1 MMIRALTIATLFL
14 AAPASAQVSQG
25 PKNVPEFEPA
35 FENQTRAP
43 KIRKREAFRV
53 APVVEGLVHPWGL
66 AVLPEGGYLVT
77 ERIGRLNHV
86 SAEGEITPIDGLP
99 DINVMGQ
106 GGLLDVAVADD
117 FAASGRIFLTFA
129 KAVDGGQATTAV
141 TAVLSDD
148 HSSLSDV
155 QEIFQQRPAVSS
167 GAHFGSRIVLDG
179 DHAYITIGDRGNP
192 DLAQDLEATI
202 GKVVRVTLD
211 GSIPESNP
219 LAGQGDALGEIWSY
233 GHRNPQGAALNPQTG
248 ALWTLEHGPRGGDEL
263 NRIEKGANYGWPLIS
278 YGENYDGSPV
288 KAGQSAAEGMKQ
300 PQYYWDPV
308 IAPGDF
314 IFYEGEMFESWNGD
328 VVAASLNPG
337 GLVRLT
343 LDGDRVTAEARYLRD
358 LGRVRDVDVDLD
370 GSLLVLTDDPEGG
383 MFRVMPR

>member
-1 MMIRALTIATLFL
+1 MMIRALTITALFL
-14 AAPASAQVSQG
+14 AAPVSAQVSQG

-43 KIRKREAFRV
+43 KIRKREVFRV

-86 SAEGEITPIDGLP
+86 SVEGDITRIGGLPEITVI
-99 DINVMGQ
+99 GQ
-106 GGLLDVAVADD
+106 GGLLDVAAAED
-117 FAASGRIFLTFA
+117 FATSRRVFLTFA

-141 TAVLSDD
+141 TGVLSDD
-148 HSSLSDV
+148 NSTLSDV
-155 QEIFQQRPAVSS
+155 REIFGQRPAVSS
-167 GAHFGSRIVLDG
+167 GRHFGSRIVLDG
-179 DHAYITIGDRGNP
+179 EHAYITIGDRGDP
-192 DLAQDLEATI
+192 DRAQDLQATI
-202 GKVVRVTLD
+202 GKVVRVALD
-211 GSIPESNP
+211 GTIPQSNP
-219 LAGQGDALGEIWSY
+219 LAGQGGVLAEIWSY
-233 GHRNPQGAALNPQTG
+233 GHRNPQGAALDPRTG

-263 NRIEKGANYGWPLIS
+263 NVIEKGANYGWPVIS
-278 YGENYDGSPV
+278 YGENYNGSPV
-288 KAGQSAAEGMKQ
+288 KGGQTAAEGMKQ

-314 IFYEGEMFESWNGD
+314 TFYDGEMFEGWSGD
-328 VVAASLNPG
+328 VIAASLNPG

-370 GSLLVLTDDPEGG
+370 GSLLVLTDDPNGG
-383 MFRVMPR
+383 MYRVMPR